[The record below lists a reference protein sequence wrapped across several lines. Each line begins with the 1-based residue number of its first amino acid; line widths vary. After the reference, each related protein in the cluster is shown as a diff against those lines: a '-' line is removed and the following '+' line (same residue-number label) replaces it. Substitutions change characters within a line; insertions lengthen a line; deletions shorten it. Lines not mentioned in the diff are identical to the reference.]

1 MNEQK
6 QETTLQD
13 NENSIADLEPACE
26 ISGGAT
32 VWTGNVILSTA
43 NTYEGATQGR
53 GAFVISTDKIGPS

>member
-6 QETTLQD
+6 EEAKPQ

-26 ISGGAT
+26 VSGGST
-32 VWTGNVILSTA
+32 VSPGTLILSTA